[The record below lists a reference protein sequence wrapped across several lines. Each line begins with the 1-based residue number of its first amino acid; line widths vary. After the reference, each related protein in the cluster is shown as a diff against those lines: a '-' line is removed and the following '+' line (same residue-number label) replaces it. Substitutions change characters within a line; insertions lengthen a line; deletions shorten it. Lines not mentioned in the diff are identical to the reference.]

1 MMKGIRVQKMNMYNE
16 EIVRNCNNA
25 FNDLFKIYGALSKD
39 AAKDEK
45 LTLLESM
52 KMYQEISLR
61 VIDASIDS
69 FKK

>member
-1 MMKGIRVQKMNMYNE
+1 MNAYNE
-16 EIVRNCNNA
+16 QIVTNCNNA
-25 FNDLFKIYGALSKD
+25 FNDLLKIYGTLAKD

-69 FKK
+69 LQK

>member
-1 MMKGIRVQKMNMYNE
+1 MNAYNE
-16 EIVRNCNNA
+16 QIVTNCNNA
-25 FNDLFKIYGALSKD
+25 FNDLLKIYGALAKD

-69 FKK
+69 LQK